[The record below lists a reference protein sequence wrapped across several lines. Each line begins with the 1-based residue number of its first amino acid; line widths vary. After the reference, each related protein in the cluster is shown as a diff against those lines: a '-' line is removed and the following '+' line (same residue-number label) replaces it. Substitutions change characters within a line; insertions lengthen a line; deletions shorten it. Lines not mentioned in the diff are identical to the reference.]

1 MLRLLFFQR
10 TGQQL
15 PYPSR
20 PVGSQ
25 ASPPYCQHHM
35 RQSSD
40 LKHPIRWAQIMVFIG
55 FGCLM
60 TFLRRYSYSAIAFNF
75 FVSAFVIVWA
85 ILGIGLF
92 QQVCT
97 PTAACS

>member
-1 MLRLLFFQR
+1 M
-10 TGQQL
+10 
-15 PYPSR
+15 
-20 PVGSQ
+20 
-25 ASPPYCQHHM
+25 
-35 RQSSD
+35 
-40 LKHPIRWAQIMVFIG
+40 QIMVFIG

-92 QQVCT
+92 QQVMELRTSGPVHVVLRRIVLIRVQLCVCCRMHCRHALLGVCI
-97 PTAACS
+97 PTGKH

>member
-1 MLRLLFFQR
+1 M
-10 TGQQL
+10 
-15 PYPSR
+15 
-20 PVGSQ
+20 
-25 ASPPYCQHHM
+25 
-35 RQSSD
+35 
-40 LKHPIRWAQIMVFIG
+40 QIMVFIG

-92 QQVCT
+92 QQVMNCT
-97 PTAACS
+97 LRDLCMLC

>member
-1 MLRLLFFQR
+1 M
-10 TGQQL
+10 
-15 PYPSR
+15 
-20 PVGSQ
+20 
-25 ASPPYCQHHM
+25 
-35 RQSSD
+35 
-40 LKHPIRWAQIMVFIG
+40 QIMVFIG

-92 QQVCT
+92 QQVLDSVQRCA
-97 PTAACS
+97 PICRAGHADVLCADHSAAACCCTKRTPC

>member
-1 MLRLLFFQR
+1 
-10 TGQQL
+10 
-15 PYPSR
+15 
-20 PVGSQ
+20 
-25 ASPPYCQHHM
+25 
-35 RQSSD
+35 
-40 LKHPIRWAQIMVFIG
+40 MVFIG

-92 QQVCT
+92 QQVQFCS
-97 PTAACS
+97 AAW